1 MLGNYVESAADLRK
15 GQKYDFDPDT
25 QSLLKEVDQYAS
37 RIEQKVNAARIANE
51 EKEREGKLA
60 ARKKA
65 AADRRRQQQEEEERA
80 SAQHGHGHGGGHGH
94 SHGGQP
100 CDGNHRAPEMPS
112 GGGMPGGM
120 DMGAMMGLMQD
131 PEVMKLIQ
139 KPNVMAAFVTLSYT

>member
-80 SAQHGHGHGGGHGH
+80 SAQHGHGHGGVPPSLHNI
-94 SHGGQP
+94 SGQVLLKNP
-100 CDGNHRAPEMPS
+100 KGCIPAEVGSSAQNIQLSVKCDKA
-112 GGGMPGGM
+112 
-120 DMGAMMGLMQD
+120 GLKGS
-131 PEVMKLIQ
+131 PIGR
-139 KPNVMAAFVTLSYT
+139 